1 MATWQRRL
9 TRIAIG
15 WCIAMP
21 LVALAMYAL
30 DPWYARSWDPR
41 ERVLGYGPYL
51 VPSASMAPTVS
62 TGQIVLVNVGYYAR
76 HAPARGDIVIFI
88 SPEDGNRW
96 IKRVIGL
103 PGERVALVE
112 GQLQVDGQHVE
123 EPYVASGN
131 AVSDDAW
138 TMAETRVPDGHVLL
152 LGDNRDNSLDGR
164 RFGPTPVDNLTGKVT
179 RILSGPRAR
188 GVDGQ

>member
-1 MATWQRRL
+1 MGTWRRRW

-21 LVALAMYAL
+21 LLALAMYAFN
-30 DPWYARSWDPR
+30 PWGVSSWDPR
-41 ERVLGYGPYL
+41 ERIIGYAPYR
-51 VPSASMAPTVS
+51 VPSASMAPTIS
-62 TGQIVLVNVGYYAR
+62 TGQVVLANAGYYAR
-76 HAPARGDIVIFI
+76 HAPVRGDIVIFI

-103 PGERVALVE
+103 PGERIALVD

-131 AVSDDAW
+131 AVSEYSWA
-138 TMAETRVPDGHVLL
+138 MPEMRVPQGHLLL

-164 RFGPTPVDNLTGKVT
+164 KFGTTPRKDLVGKVT
-179 RILSGPRAR
+179 RLLSVPRTR
-188 GVDGQ
+188 RVDGQ